1 MDYLPALR
9 LRLTEP
15 LAQEGSEG
23 VPRVIQLMDD
33 YDIIKDDYDNIL
45 EISKWP
51 NSQDPLA
58 HLDSK
63 VWWLFGKWGGGAYEG
78 GVVVEEGSWRWSGKE
93 ITGLFIQV
101 QIFRQ
106 GIG

>member
-1 MDYLPALR
+1 MTLRVLLCRVSCDKRGLNMDYLPALR

-23 VPRVIQLMDD
+23 IPRVIQLMDD

-58 HLDSK
+58 HLDSM
-63 VWWLFGKWGGGAYEG
+63 VRWLFGKWGGGG
-78 GVVVEEGSWRWSGKE
+78 MRGCW
-93 ITGLFIQV
+93 
-101 QIFRQ
+101 
-106 GIG
+106 